1 MLKEYSVSDILD
13 LPSQHIPYY
22 VGTFEGTKDTDV
34 EWPHRHN
41 FYSLVWFTEGT
52 GFYVIDMEEY
62 EIKPN
67 RIFLVSPK
75 QVHNW
80 DYSENSKGYILVC
93 DTTLAL
99 ELNLGYIAPYLDI
112 IDSSL
117 FIKGI
122 FANLLEEVERND
134 NLTFTNIK
142 SGISYLYALLQR
154 FASEASINKVVLDVT
169 ISQLK
174 QLVSENPH
182 YIRIEEYAERLNISE
197 DNLNTI
203 CKNITGLSAKQYI
216 LDLKITEAKRLL
228 IYSTDN
234 INEISFS
241 LGFED
246 SSYFSRIFKKRTA
259 LSPSDFLKKYR
270 KHS

>member
-22 VGTFEGTKDTDV
+22 VGTFEGTEDTDV

-41 FYSLVWFTEGT
+41 FYSLVWFTEGS

-93 DTTLAL
+93 DTTLAS
-99 ELNLGYIAPYLDI
+99 ELDLNYITPYIDI
-112 IDSSL
+112 KDRSQFL
-117 FIKGI
+117 KDI
-122 FANLLEEVERND
+122 FGHLLEEVEHND
-134 NLTFTNIK
+134 NITFTNIK
-142 SGISYLYALLQR
+142 SGISYLYSLLLR
-154 FASEASINKVVLDVT
+154 FTSEASIHKITLDIT

-174 QLVSENPH
+174 QLVFDNPR
-182 YIRIEEYAERLNISE
+182 YIRIEEYAEQLNISE

-216 LDLKITEAKRLL
+216 LDLKITEAKRLI
-228 IYSTDN
+228 IYTTDN
-234 INEISFS
+234 MNEISFS

-246 SSYFSRIFKKRTA
+246 SSYFSRIFKKKTA
-259 LSPSDFLKKYR
+259 FSPSDFLKKYR
-270 KHS
+270 KHN

>member
-1 MLKEYSVSDILD
+1 MLKEYSVCDILD

-22 VGTFEGTKDTDV
+22 IGTFEGTEDTDV

-62 EIKPN
+62 EIRPN

-75 QVHNW
+75 QIHNW

-93 DTTLAL
+93 DTNLAL
-99 ELNLGYIAPYLDI
+99 ELNLDYIAPYLDI
-112 IDSSL
+112 IGNSL
-117 FIKGI
+117 FLKDI
-122 FANLLEEVERND
+122 FTNLLTEVEYSD
-134 NLTFTNIK
+134 HLTTTNIK
-142 SGISYLYALLQR
+142 SGVSYVYSLLQR
-154 FASEASINKVVLDVT
+154 LASQTSINT
-169 ISQLK
+169 IALNGTMNKLK
-174 QLVSENPH
+174 QFVFKNPH
-182 YIRIEEYAERLNISE
+182 YIRIEEYAERLGISE
-197 DNLNTI
+197 DNLNTV
-203 CKNITGLSAKQYI
+203 CKNITGLSTKQYI

-228 IYSTDN
+228 IYTSGN

-246 SSYFSRIFKKRTA
+246 SSYFSRIFKKKTA
-259 LSPSDFLKKYR
+259 LSPSDFLRKYR